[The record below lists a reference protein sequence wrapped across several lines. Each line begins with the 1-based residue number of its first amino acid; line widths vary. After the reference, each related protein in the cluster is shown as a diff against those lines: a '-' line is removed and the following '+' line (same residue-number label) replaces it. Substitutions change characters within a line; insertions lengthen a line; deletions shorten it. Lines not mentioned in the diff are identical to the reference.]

1 MKARNIHPSQ
11 RRAEGAP
18 LPKPIDAATVLIVNR
33 EGPEPA
39 VLMGH
44 RSARHKFMP
53 NTFVFPGGRVDPDDH
68 TPPTAC
74 DLSAETMHR
83 LRRRR
88 RVSFRRARALALAAI
103 RETFEETGL
112 ILGEPLADLDLA
124 VDLDALAPDWR
135 PFFEAG
141 YAPTPSALDY
151 IFRAV
156 TPPDN
161 FRRFDARFFIV
172 DAAVAKGEIAGSG
185 ELIDLQWIPI
195 PDAMHMP
202 RTPSPT
208 RGALETAL
216 ALVRDGK
223 PLPQPFDEPVPALIT
238 RYGREAIEY
247 D

>member
-1 MKARNIHPSQ
+1 MKKARQLSPSQ
-11 RRAEGAP
+11 RRAPGAP
-18 LPKPIDAATVLIVNR
+18 LPKPIDAATVVIVKRDVAN
-33 EGPEPA
+33 PT

-44 RSARHKFMP
+44 RSAKHKFMP

-68 TPPTAC
+68 TPPTSG
-74 DLSAETMHR
+74 DLAPETMHR

-112 ILGEPLADLDLA
+112 ILGRPLETAVEPES
-124 VDLDALAPDWR
+124 LAPDWR
-135 PFFEAG
+135 PFFDAG
-141 YAPTPSALDY
+141 YAPALDALDY

-161 FRRFDARFFIV
+161 FRRFDARFFII
-172 DAAVAKGEIAGSG
+172 DAALAKGEIGGSG
-185 ELIDLQWIPI
+185 ELVDLQWIPI
-195 PDAMHMP
+195 EDAMQMP

-208 RGALETAL
+208 RGALATAL
-216 ALVRDGK
+216 RLVRENK
-223 PLPQPFDEPVPALIT
+223 PLPQPSDAPVPALIT

>member
-1 MKARNIHPSQ
+1 MRKLHPSQ
-11 RRAEGAP
+11 RRAPGAP
-18 LPKPIDAATVLIVNR
+18 LPKPIDAATVVIVR
-33 EGPEPA
+33 RDHAKPE

-44 RSARHKFMP
+44 RSAQHKFMP

-68 TPPTAC
+68 TPPVAG

-88 RVSFRRARALALAAI
+88 RVSFRRARALGLAAI

-112 ILGEPLADLDLA
+112 ILGRPLDEPVALA
-124 VDLDALAPDWR
+124 ALAPDWR

-141 YAPTPSALDY
+141 FAPALDALDY
-151 IFRAV
+151 IYRAV
-156 TPPDN
+156 TPPNN
-161 FRRFDARFFIV
+161 FRRFDARFFII
-172 DAAVAKGEIAGSG
+172 DAALAQGEIGGSG
-185 ELIDLQWIPI
+185 ELVDLQWIPI
-195 PDAMHMP
+195 EDAMQMP

-216 ALVRDGK
+216 TLVRENH
-223 PLPQPFDEPVPALIT
+223 PLPQPSDTPVPALIT
-238 RYGREAIEY
+238 RYGREGVEY